1 MCFEVSWLLAP
12 NPAESRSSGS
22 GRVCYSKVYDHALQ
36 ATSEAH
42 RGSRPESKLRVLK
55 PTGTAWCLGM
65 SDAQCV
71 PHASEKPPR
80 RSTLLKWKAATARHS
95 ASAKTPPRRAAPS
108 AHCHRGQ
115 GLCLWPSPGRP
126 PGHRRRATVTRRF
139 ERRLAYAPLPVPS
152 GDSNNLKKIKP
163 EGSSL
168 ASRRHKWTL
177 RH

>member
-1 MCFEVSWLLAP
+1 LLL
-12 NPAESRSSGS
+12 
-22 GRVCYSKVYDHALQ
+22 KVYDHALQ
-36 ATSEAH
+36 ATSEVH

-55 PTGTAWCLGM
+55 AHWHCLAPRNV
-65 SDAQCV
+65 AQCV

-80 RSTLLKWKAATARHS
+80 RSTLLKWKAAAARHS

-115 GLCLWPSPGRP
+115 GLCLWLSPGPGRP

-139 ERRLAYAPLPVPS
+139 ERRLAYAPLPVPCGES
-152 GDSNNLKKIKP
+152 DNLKKIKP